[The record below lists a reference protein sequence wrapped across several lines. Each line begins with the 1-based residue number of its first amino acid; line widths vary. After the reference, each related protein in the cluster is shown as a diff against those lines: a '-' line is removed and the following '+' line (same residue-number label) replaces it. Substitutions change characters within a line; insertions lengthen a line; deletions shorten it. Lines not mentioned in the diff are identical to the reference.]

1 MNFEMLITLSPYLL
15 LLQYSTLLGL
25 SLSFDWHTT
34 CSNKFRCGEITEVD
48 FPFWGDGRP
57 ENCGYRNLKLGC
69 ERNKT
74 TIEIMRVKYQVQEI
88 DQESKTLK
96 IARVDYLNGL
106 CSPQFG
112 NTSLDTELFDYAPA
126 SGDITILYG
135 CSSQMNLMIS
145 GGFNC
150 SSSGIGII
158 VPGNSSESISNGD
171 GLVCRSRVIARVPD
185 PVRSYA
191 GIMNSTMIEEA
202 LREGYPVEYKV
213 DFDACEECKKS
224 NGVCGYDWNS
234 NQTTC
239 YCRNDQSPGLKECP
253 TTSQSGDTLGTP
265 PNSTGT
271 FENWFYMSRFTFLFA
286 LPSDMQYIS

>member
-1 MNFEMLITLSPYLL
+1 MNSERLITWFPYLL
-15 LLQYSTLLGL
+15 LLQYSTLLSL
-25 SLSFDWHTT
+25 SLSFDWHTI
-34 CSNKFRCGEITEVD
+34 CSNKYQCGKITRVD

-74 TIEIMRVKYQVQEI
+74 TIEIMGVKYQVEKI
-88 DQESKTLK
+88 EQESKTLK

-112 NTSLDTELFDYAPA
+112 NTVLDTELFDYAPA

-135 CSSQMNLMIS
+135 CSLRLNLMISS

-150 SSSGIGII
+150 SSSGIGIT
-158 VPGNSSESISNGD
+158 VPGNSTENISNID
-171 GLVCRSRVIARVPD
+171 EDLVCRSRVIARVPD

-202 LREGYPVEYKV
+202 LREVFTVEYKV
-213 DFDACEECKKS
+213 DFDACDVCNKIS

-239 YCRNDQSPGLKECP
+239 HCRNDQSHGLKTCP
-253 TTSQSGDTLGTP
+253 TTSQSADDK
-265 PNSTGT
+265 
-271 FENWFYMSRFTFLFA
+271 SRAKPERKSAWLK
-286 LPSDMQYIS
+286 Y